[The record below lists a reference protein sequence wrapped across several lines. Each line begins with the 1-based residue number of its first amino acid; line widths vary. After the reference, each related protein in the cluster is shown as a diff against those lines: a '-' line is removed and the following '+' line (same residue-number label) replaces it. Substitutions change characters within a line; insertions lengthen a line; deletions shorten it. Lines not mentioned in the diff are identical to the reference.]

1 MTQWPDMPM
10 NMDKDV
16 DHLTDCDEGS
26 SSDKIALAKLAIG
39 RDEGSKACRDIG
51 HAILEDTIS

>member
-1 MTQWPDMPM
+1 MPM